1 MKKTLMFV
9 DSVIEK
15 ILVLEDK
22 GSRAPDQSLLLRR
35 HNNVMMRML
44 KKTENK
50 FNFYSTV
57 FEENYFTQSNTK
69 TRLYYVIL
77 RQDLQNKFLQ
87 LDVDS
92 QMH

>member
-35 HNNVMMRML
+35 HNNVMMRMM
-44 KKTENK
+44 KKTVNK

-57 FEENYFTQSNTK
+57 FEEKYFTQSNTK

>member
-1 MKKTLMFV
+1 MKKTVMFV

-35 HNNVMMRML
+35 HNNVMMRMM

-50 FNFYSTV
+50 FNFYSTSIQQK
-57 FEENYFTQSNTK
+57 N
-69 TRLYYVIL
+69 
-77 RQDLQNKFLQ
+77 
-87 LDVDS
+87 DV
-92 QMH
+92 